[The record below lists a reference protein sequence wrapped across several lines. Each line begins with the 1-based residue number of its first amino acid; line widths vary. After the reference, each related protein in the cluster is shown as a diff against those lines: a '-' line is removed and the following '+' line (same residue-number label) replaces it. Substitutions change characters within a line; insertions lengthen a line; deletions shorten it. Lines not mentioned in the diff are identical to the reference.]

1 MQAIVIILALAILVL
16 LAAFGFVGLKYT
28 SRKPSEQSTHSLEE
42 TEKRLVKE
50 CEQFNQGRT
59 YAIFNL
65 KKGQLEDITAMI
77 REKKSYQHECDMT
90 ALKMTK
96 SVELYNLLYKL
107 IKDNPHL
114 FGKFRDTPTD
124 NCVTILGNMANLS
137 PKERQEYQ
145 QVFYQVVEDIKSL
158 PPMGLPAA
166 QKRFQPTT
174 LAQA

>member
-1 MQAIVIILALAILVL
+1 MQTILIILVL
-16 LAAFGFVGLKYT
+16 TLLIVFGFVGLKHA
-28 SRKPSEQSTHSLEE
+28 SRKSSEQSAHSLENA
-42 TEKRLVKE
+42 EKRLVKE
-50 CEQFNQGRT
+50 CEQFKFNHWGT
-59 YAIFNL
+59 YKLFDL
-65 KKGQLEDITAMI
+65 KKKQLDDITAMI
-77 REKKSYQHECDMT
+77 MERKSYQHECDMT

-114 FGKFRDTPTD
+114 FGKFRDTPAD
-124 NCVTILGNMANLS
+124 SCVSMLENMANLS
-137 PKERQEYQ
+137 SKERQEYQ
-145 QVFYQVVEDIKSL
+145 QVFYQVVEDIKCL

>member
-1 MQAIVIILALAILVL
+1 MQTIVIILVLALLVL
-16 LAAFGFVGLKYT
+16 LAALGLVGLKHT
-28 SRKPSEQSTHSLEE
+28 SRKPSEQPTYSLED
-42 TEKRLVKE
+42 KE
-50 CEQFNQGRT
+50 QELIKACNQLHNQD
-59 YAIFNL
+59 YDLYLL
-65 KKGQLEDITAMI
+65 KKGQLKDINAMI